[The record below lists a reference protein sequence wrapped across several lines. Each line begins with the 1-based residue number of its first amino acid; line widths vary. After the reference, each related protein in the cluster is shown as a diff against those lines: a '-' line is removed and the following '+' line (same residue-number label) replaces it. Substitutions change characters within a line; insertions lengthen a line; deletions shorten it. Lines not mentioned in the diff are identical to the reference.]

1 MFTLYRRAFAP
12 PRESYWIGL
21 LFTHKDG
28 CGGGNSV
35 TERSFSALI
44 SKVERHNLVRR
55 GCDPFVQRR
64 GPIHWTKVTELWG
77 RDWERHSVTYRI
89 GLAPYFTAQLRSVTE
104 IAPKSPFLGVN
115 SSPICYDF
123 LAGTR
128 AIRYS
133 VYTA

>member
-64 GPIHWTKVTELWG
+64 GPIHWTKVTEAL
-77 RDWERHSVTYRI
+77 
-89 GLAPYFTAQLRSVTE
+89 
-104 IAPKSPFLGVN
+104 
-115 SSPICYDF
+115 
-123 LAGTR
+123 GTR
-128 AIRYS
+128 LGASQRHISDRFGAILHGAASFRYRNRAEIT
-133 VYTA
+133 VLMREQQPYLL